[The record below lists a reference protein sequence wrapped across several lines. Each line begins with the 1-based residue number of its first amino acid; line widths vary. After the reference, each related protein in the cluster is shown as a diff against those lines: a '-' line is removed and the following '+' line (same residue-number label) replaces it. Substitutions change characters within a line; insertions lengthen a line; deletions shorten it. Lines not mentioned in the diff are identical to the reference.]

1 MVTTLRDDLDRLSN
15 AAESALNQAIQA
27 SAPLANLAALDEE
40 KACCTCVQD
49 DIRPP
54 PRITC
59 SAQCL
64 QQSGLG
70 PCPHAM

>member
-40 KACCTCVQD
+40 QRQAETNLAEMAMKVREAERDSKAAAA
-49 DIRPP
+49 
-54 PRITC
+54 
-59 SAQCL
+59 S
-64 QQSGLG
+64 S
-70 PCPHAM
+70 